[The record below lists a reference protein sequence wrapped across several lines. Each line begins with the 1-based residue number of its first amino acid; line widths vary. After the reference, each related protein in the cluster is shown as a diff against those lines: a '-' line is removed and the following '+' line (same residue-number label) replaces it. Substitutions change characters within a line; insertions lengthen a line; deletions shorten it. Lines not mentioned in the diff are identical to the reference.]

1 MGVTYSAV
9 QFLASDGSNVREARS
24 LLYRFSWSS
33 ALLLLLYAA
42 LLEMQRR
49 RCVGSA
55 EEAASTRWSLPACI
69 LTRRAIVTIVLGL
82 LFCADALLSVWA
94 ARSMAMSA
102 IFACALSN
110 TLTVTLYS
118 GREVWLLAMLQR
130 TRLGVTTQH
139 LLAAASA
146 SIILVKLLTAAALWK
161 VADSLLS
168 SLYTLPCTSFAPDSF
183 APEKEERVPS
193 LLFFPKVAR
202 RLSTGDL
209 AELAVVLRV
218 GSSSREVGRP
228 AALLRA
234 LLPSPL

>member
-1 MGVTYSAV
+1 MPETP
-9 QFLASDGSNVREARS
+9 F
-24 LLYRFSWSS
+24 
-33 ALLLLLYAA
+33 
-42 LLEMQRR
+42 
-49 RCVGSA
+49 
-55 EEAASTRWSLPACI
+55 I
-69 LTRRAIVTIVLGL
+69 
-82 LFCADALLSVWA
+82 
-94 ARSMAMSA
+94 
-102 IFACALSN
+102 
-110 TLTVTLYS
+110 
-118 GREVWLLAMLQR
+118 
-130 TRLGVTTQH
+130 
-139 LLAAASA
+139 

-228 AALLRA
+228 AALLGA